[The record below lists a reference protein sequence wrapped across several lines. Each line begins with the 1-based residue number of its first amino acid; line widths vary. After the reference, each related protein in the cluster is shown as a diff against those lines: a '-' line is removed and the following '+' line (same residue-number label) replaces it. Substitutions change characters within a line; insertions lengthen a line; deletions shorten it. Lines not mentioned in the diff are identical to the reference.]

1 MDKIA
6 NTIETLFAQS
16 AGGLP
21 AKYFADVM
29 DRLVWCLGDNGAAI
43 VALQQRWLAGDDP
56 EKVEVALA
64 LSEVEPF
71 ANEDEARTQLKRISE
86 RWPHL
91 RSACE
96 QYFSLRNPPDSGRQA
111 SDSRVG
117 G

>member
-1 MDKIA
+1 
-6 NTIETLFAQS
+6 
-16 AGGLP
+16 
-21 AKYFADVM
+21 
-29 DRLVWCLGDNGAAI
+29 
-43 VALQQRWLAGDDP
+43 
-56 EKVEVALA
+56 LA